1 MRVDMKLPITYATLT
16 TLAFLAALFVL
27 AVLVLFV
34 RSLTFAPWIYIWALA
49 SAAATL
55 CLLLAMFSV
64 RSASNIPVIIG
75 AAGSAVFFLASVAML
90 VAITPIAQ
98 SNNDSGEVF
107 WFLMLPMILSFAQ
120 ASAAY
125 LKLKNSNSR

>member
-1 MRVDMKLPITYATLT
+1 MKLPITYATLT